1 LRSISPALWL
11 LFPCAP
17 LFTQATNTAPPVR
30 RRTFKPRPAT
40 SHSYSLRGTARHNR
54 GFNELAAY
62 ADAQLNHGTPGLEKS
77 QRFIDRPYHHRI
89 LQVSLALAW
98 NRLPSCTQLW
108 HFYLAT
114 VVLLFSFWGKGLLCS
129 FFFTVI
135 TNQS

>member
-1 LRSISPALWL
+1 MIWNVHARSRL
-11 LFPCAP
+11 
-17 LFTQATNTAPPVR
+17 
-30 RRTFKPRPAT
+30 
-40 SHSYSLRGTARHNR
+40 SLVYVKFGEFWPTWGHEGQRCQHMDYGPWRWANNW